1 MLEENNYLTS
11 SNNVFIE
18 VSSKNRDNNL
28 ENLLNPDTNVN
39 IN

>member
-18 VSSKNRDNNL
+18 KTSKNKENNF